1 MVEADGDG
9 SMVAHY
15 IWTIANM
22 TKTMGTTALDTD
34 SNTHEGQSRKDMTII
49 DTVVFTGCITGE
61 TYTVSGTLMDKATG
75 EALLDARGNTIAAG
89 TEFIAEDFTG
99 TVEVEFTFDGS
110 NLAGTSIVVFE
121 TMYDDEGNIYMEH
134 ADLDDEGQTVNV
146 VDIHTLAHDSET
158 DTNEGT
164 VSAEATLV
172 DVVSYEGL
180 TPGNTYK
187 LFTTL
192 VDKVTGEPLCDA
204 NGNVLVAETT
214 FTPEDA
220 DGTVEV
226 ELSLDTT
233 ELEGKSVVFFEKLAD
248 AQDHIIAVHEDID
261 DEGQTITFPEPT
273 EDEAT
278 ADEGKSYP
286 KTGADAAATV
296 CVASAAV
303 IAACG
308 AAGAA
313 YALNKRRKTALESRA
328 DVEVTE

>member
-1 MVEADGDG
+1 
-9 SMVAHY
+9 
-15 IWTIANM
+15 
-22 TKTMGTTALDTD
+22 
-34 SNTHEGQSRKDMTII
+34 
-49 DTVVFTGCITGE
+49 
-61 TYTVSGTLMDKATG
+61 MDKATG
-75 EALLDARGNTIAAG
+75 EALLDASGNTITAE
-89 TEFIAEDFTG
+89 TEFVADDFMG

-121 TMYDDEGNIYMEH
+121 TMYDAEGNIYMEH
-134 ADLDDEGQTVNV
+134 ADLDNEDQTVNV
-146 VDIHTLAHDSET
+146 VDVHTQAHDSET
-158 DTNEGT
+158 NTNEGT
-164 VSAEATLV
+164 VSEEATLV

-192 VDKVTGEPLCDA
+192 IDKATGEPLCDA
-204 NGNVLVAETT
+204 EGNVLVAETT

-220 DGTVEV
+220 DGVVEV

-233 ELEGKSVVFFEKLAD
+233 EREGKSVVFFEKLAD
-248 AQDHIIAVHEDID
+248 AEDNIIAVHEDID

-273 EDEAT
+273 EDEAA

-286 KTGADAAATV
+286 KTGADATATV
-296 CVASAAV
+296 CAASAAV

-313 YALNKRRKTALESRA
+313 YALNKRRKTALESEA
-328 DVEVTE
+328 EVDVEATE

>member
-1 MVEADGDG
+1 
-9 SMVAHY
+9 
-15 IWTIANM
+15 
-22 TKTMGTTALDTD
+22 
-34 SNTHEGQSRKDMTII
+34 MTII
-49 DTVVFTGCITGE
+49 DTVAFTGCIPGV

-75 EALLDARGNTIAAG
+75 EALLDASGNTITAE
-89 TEFIAEDFTG
+89 TEFVADDFTD
-99 TVEVEFTFDGS
+99 TVEVEFTFDGL

-121 TMYDDEGNIYMEH
+121 TMYDAEGNIYMEH
-134 ADLDDEGQTVNV
+134 ADLDDEGQTINV
-146 VDIHTLAHDSET
+146 VDIHTQAHDSKT
-158 DTNEGT
+158 NTNEGT
-164 VSAEATLV
+164 VSEETTLV

-192 VDKVTGEPLCDA
+192 VDKVTGEALCDA
-204 NGNVLVAETT
+204 DGNVLVTETT
-214 FTPEDA
+214 FTPDEA

-248 AQDHIIAVHEDID
+248 AEDHIIAVHEDID

-273 EDEAT
+273 EEAEV
-278 ADEGKSYP
+278 DEGKSYP

-296 CVASAAV
+296 CAASAAV

-313 YALNKRRKTALESRA
+313 YAFNKRRKTALESEA